1 MKAAYEQ
8 KFDQFQTFDAYN
20 HYNSNGIPGQP
31 PTPQS
36 QHQPSG
42 PASSIL
48 GKGEGVE
55 FTNESNESNGE
66 PRQGSNSDDEDMSP
80 AQARRKAQNR
90 AA

>member
-1 MKAAYEQ
+1 MQAAYEQ
-8 KFDQFQTFDAYN
+8 KFDQFETFDAYN

-36 QHQPSG
+36 QHQSSG
-42 PASSIL
+42 PASSII
-48 GKGEGVE
+48 GRVEGVE
-55 FTNESNESNGE
+55 FTNESNGG